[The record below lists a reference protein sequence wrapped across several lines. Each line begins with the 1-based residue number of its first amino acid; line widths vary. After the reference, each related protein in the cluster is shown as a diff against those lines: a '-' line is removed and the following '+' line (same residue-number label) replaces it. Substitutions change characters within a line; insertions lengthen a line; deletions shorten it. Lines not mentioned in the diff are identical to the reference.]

1 MKIAVA
7 SDDGKVISAH
17 FGRSLGFV
25 IAEIE
30 NREIKTKQYRKN
42 TFTGHAR
49 GLADEDCNLDRHQP
63 ILEAL
68 KDCQIVIS
76 HGMGRRIYDD
86 LKNAAIGV
94 FITEEVDVDE
104 ALSAFIKGELK
115 DHPERGCVHES
126 R

>member
-1 MKIAVA
+1 MKVAVA
-7 SDDGKVISAH
+7 SDDGQVISAH

-30 NREIKTKQYRKN
+30 NKEIITKQYRKN

-49 GLADEDCNLDRHQP
+49 GLAGEDCNIDRHQP

-86 LKNAAIGV
+86 LRNEAIDV
-94 FITEEVDVDE
+94 YITDEVDVDA
-104 ALSAFIKGELK
+104 ALNAFIKGELK
-115 DHPERGCVHES
+115 DHPERGCSHEG